1 MRARPAGWAQSSV
14 STIPLVLADE
24 RRHIGRGSL
33 LRRARPPWLGLV
45 VGPDSEARLPQSP
58 AVREGV
64 ATDAAAELSLPV
76 RLLLVITGPSLI
88 HGVADRFVSR
98 WAELEPTQGLTYGL
112 TGTPGTLS
120 DWSPEGRARVAE
132 ALRDGLDEL
141 DRTPR
146 GDRADRRAAAVMRD
160 RLQTW
165 LASAAAQDWALQ
177 LDAGFSAPPAMDRI
191 ALSTAPLVDASD
203 AELLASRLEG
213 LPRGMQGYAAALR
226 LGLDQGR
233 PGPRVLAERLVA
245 MLRESARRDGGY
257 FRGLAARAAA
267 LPGVD
272 ARAAG
277 QLDTA
282 GRAAD
287 AAFDELAEW
296 LERDY
301 LPHATQD
308 AAVGPERYA
317 RALQEH
323 LGQTADPVELAAWGW
338 EELDRL
344 EQEMRHEAAARWPGL
359 PVHEVLDRLDND
371 PSEPSAAGADE
382 LLDWLHRVDQQ
393 VAQRL
398 AEEFDIPPQLGELR
412 HQLAPPG
419 SPAGAYYLPPTEDGA
434 RPGVVVWTV
443 PAGRVPLWRWQT
455 FSHHEGI
462 PGHHLELGGVRFLP
476 APLTRFQTGLC
487 EISGYTEGWGLYAE
501 RFMDELGAFDRPATR
516 LGFLVSQTFRA
527 VRVVAD
533 TGLHLG
539 LRVPAGLADPAAGQI
554 ITPEVAVGLL
564 VRQGWQTQDFARSE
578 VLRYL
583 GNPGQAVAYKIGER
597 EWRRVRAQARQ
608 RNPGLTNRQFHTTAL
623 RLGPLPLRLLGPE
636 ILTALGDGTQ

>member
-1 MRARPAGWAQSSV
+1 MIAEPR
-14 STIPLVLADE
+14 LV
-24 RRHIGRGSL
+24 
-33 LRRARPPWLGLV
+33 
-45 VGPDSEARLPQSP
+45 
-58 AVREGV
+58 
-64 ATDAAAELSLPV
+64 
-76 RLLLVITGPSLI
+76 

-98 WAELEPTQGLTYGL
+98 WAELEPTAGLIYGL
-112 TGTPGTLS
+112 AGTPGRLS
-120 DWSPEGRARVAE
+120 DWSPEGRARLAE
-132 ALRDGLDEL
+132 ALRDGLQEL
-141 DRTPR
+141 DRTPL
-146 GDRADRRAAAVMRD
+146 GDEADRRAAAVMRD

-165 LASAAAQDWALQ
+165 LASAAAQDWTLQ
-177 LDAGFSAPPAMDRI
+177 LDAGFLAPPAMDRI
-191 ALSTAPLVDASD
+191 ALSTAPLADAGD

-226 LGLDQGR
+226 LGLDEGR
-233 PGPRVLAERLVA
+233 LGPRVLAERLVA
-245 MLRESARRDGGY
+245 MLRESARGDGGY

-267 LPGVD
+267 LPRVD

-301 LPHATQD
+301 LPRAAED
-308 AAVGPERYA
+308 PAVGPERYE

-323 LGQTADPVELAAWGW
+323 LGLTADPVELAAWGW

-344 EQEMRHEAAARWPGL
+344 EQEMRHEAAAGWPGL
-359 PVHEVLDRLDND
+359 PVQEVLDRLDND
-371 PSEPSAAGADE
+371 PAEPSAAGPDE
-382 LLDWLHRVDQQ
+382 LLGWLRQIDRQ

-398 AEEFDIPPQLGELR
+398 AEEFDIPRQLGELR
-412 HQLAPPG
+412 HELAPPG
-419 SPAGAYYLPPTEDGA
+419 SAAGAYYLPPTEDGA

-443 PAGRVPLWRWQT
+443 PPGRVPLWRWQT

-476 APLTRFQTGLC
+476 TPLTRFQSALC
-487 EISGYTEGWGLYAE
+487 EISGYSEGWGLYAE

-527 VRVVAD
+527 VRVVVD

-539 LRVPAGLADPAAGQI
+539 LRVPVGLADPAAGQV
-554 ITPEVAVGLL
+554 ITPQVAVGLL
-564 VRQGWQTQDFARSE
+564 VRHGWQTRDFAQSE

-597 EWRRVRAQARQ
+597 QWRRVRAQARQ
-608 RNPGLTNRQFHTTAL
+608 RIPGLTNRQFHTTAL

-636 ILTALGDGTQ
+636 LLTALDDATQ

>member
-1 MRARPAGWAQSSV
+1 
-14 STIPLVLADE
+14 
-24 RRHIGRGSL
+24 
-33 LRRARPPWLGLV
+33 
-45 VGPDSEARLPQSP
+45 
-58 AVREGV
+58 
-64 ATDAAAELSLPV
+64 LPV

-141 DRTPR
+141 DRTPL
-146 GDRADRRAAAVMRD
+146 GDGADRRAAAVMRD
-160 RLQTW
+160 RLQSW

-455 FSHHEGI
+455 FSNHEGI

-608 RNPGLTNRQFHTTAL
+608 RIPGLTNRQFHTTAL

>member
-1 MRARPAGWAQSSV
+1 
-14 STIPLVLADE
+14 
-24 RRHIGRGSL
+24 
-33 LRRARPPWLGLV
+33 
-45 VGPDSEARLPQSP
+45 
-58 AVREGV
+58 
-64 ATDAAAELSLPV
+64 LPV

-141 DRTPR
+141 DRTPL
-146 GDRADRRAAAVMRD
+146 GDGADRRAAAVMRD
-160 RLQTW
+160 RIQSW

-583 GNPGQAVAYKIGER
+583 GNPGQAVAYKVGER

-608 RNPGLTNRQFHTTAL
+608 RIPGLTNRQFHTTAL

>member
-1 MRARPAGWAQSSV
+1 
-14 STIPLVLADE
+14 
-24 RRHIGRGSL
+24 
-33 LRRARPPWLGLV
+33 
-45 VGPDSEARLPQSP
+45 
-58 AVREGV
+58 
-64 ATDAAAELSLPV
+64 
-76 RLLLVITGPSLI
+76 LLVITGPSLI

-141 DRTPR
+141 DRTPL
-146 GDRADRRAAAVMRD
+146 GDGADRRAAAVMRD
-160 RLQTW
+160 RLQSW

-371 PSEPSAAGADE
+371 PSEPSAAGPDD

-608 RNPGLTNRQFHTTAL
+608 RIPGLTNRQFHTTAL
-623 RLGPLPLRLLGPE
+623 RLGSLPLRLLGPE

>member
-1 MRARPAGWAQSSV
+1 
-14 STIPLVLADE
+14 
-24 RRHIGRGSL
+24 
-33 LRRARPPWLGLV
+33 
-45 VGPDSEARLPQSP
+45 
-58 AVREGV
+58 
-64 ATDAAAELSLPV
+64 LPV

-141 DRTPR
+141 DRTPL
-146 GDRADRRAAAVMRD
+146 GDGADRRAAAVMRD
-160 RLQTW
+160 RLQSW

-608 RNPGLTNRQFHTTAL
+608 RIPGLTNRQFHTTAL

-636 ILTALGDGTQ
+636 ILTALGDGAQ

>member
-1 MRARPAGWAQSSV
+1 M
-14 STIPLVLADE
+14 
-24 RRHIGRGSL
+24 
-33 LRRARPPWLGLV
+33 
-45 VGPDSEARLPQSP
+45 
-58 AVREGV
+58 
-64 ATDAAAELSLPV
+64 PV

-141 DRTPR
+141 DRTPL
-146 GDRADRRAAAVMRD
+146 GDGADRRAAAVMRD
-160 RLQTW
+160 RLQSW

-608 RNPGLTNRQFHTTAL
+608 RIPGLTNRQFHTTAL

>member
-1 MRARPAGWAQSSV
+1 
-14 STIPLVLADE
+14 
-24 RRHIGRGSL
+24 
-33 LRRARPPWLGLV
+33 
-45 VGPDSEARLPQSP
+45 
-58 AVREGV
+58 
-64 ATDAAAELSLPV
+64 
-76 RLLLVITGPSLI
+76 LLVITGPSLI

-141 DRTPR
+141 DRTPL
-146 GDRADRRAAAVMRD
+146 GDGADRRAAAVMRD
-160 RLQTW
+160 RLQSW

-608 RNPGLTNRQFHTTAL
+608 RIPGLTNRQFHRTAL
-623 RLGPLPLRLLGPE
+623 RLGSLPLRLLGPE

>member
-1 MRARPAGWAQSSV
+1 
-14 STIPLVLADE
+14 
-24 RRHIGRGSL
+24 
-33 LRRARPPWLGLV
+33 
-45 VGPDSEARLPQSP
+45 
-58 AVREGV
+58 
-64 ATDAAAELSLPV
+64 LPV

-141 DRTPR
+141 DRTPL
-146 GDRADRRAAAVMRD
+146 GDGADRRAAAVMRD
-160 RLQTW
+160 RLQSW

-608 RNPGLTNRQFHTTAL
+608 RIPGLTNRQFHTTAL

>member
-1 MRARPAGWAQSSV
+1 
-14 STIPLVLADE
+14 
-24 RRHIGRGSL
+24 
-33 LRRARPPWLGLV
+33 
-45 VGPDSEARLPQSP
+45 
-58 AVREGV
+58 
-64 ATDAAAELSLPV
+64 
-76 RLLLVITGPSLI
+76 LLVITGPSLI

-141 DRTPR
+141 DRTPL
-146 GDRADRRAAAVMRD
+146 GDGADRRAAAVMRD
-160 RLQTW
+160 RLQSW

-371 PSEPSAAGADE
+371 PSEPSAAGPDE

>member
-1 MRARPAGWAQSSV
+1 
-14 STIPLVLADE
+14 
-24 RRHIGRGSL
+24 
-33 LRRARPPWLGLV
+33 
-45 VGPDSEARLPQSP
+45 
-58 AVREGV
+58 
-64 ATDAAAELSLPV
+64 
-76 RLLLVITGPSLI
+76 VITGPSLI

-141 DRTPR
+141 DRTPL
-146 GDRADRRAAAVMRD
+146 GDGADRRAAAVMRD
-160 RLQTW
+160 RLQSW

-191 ALSTAPLVDASD
+191 ALSTAPLVDTSD

-344 EQEMRHEAAARWPGL
+344 GQEMRHEAAARWPGL

-608 RNPGLTNRQFHTTAL
+608 RIPGLTNRQFHTTAL

-636 ILTALGDGTQ
+636 ILTALGDGAQ

>member
-1 MRARPAGWAQSSV
+1 M
-14 STIPLVLADE
+14 TAD
-24 RRHIGRGSL
+24 L
-33 LRRARPPWLGLV
+33 
-45 VGPDSEARLPQSP
+45 SP
-58 AVREGV
+58 VF
-64 ATDAAAELSLPV
+64 
-76 RLLLVITGPSLI
+76 
-88 HGVADRFVSR
+88 GVADRFVRR
-98 WAELEPTQGLTYGL
+98 WAELEPTDGLIYGL
-112 TGTPGTLS
+112 AGTPARLS
-120 DWSPEGRARVAE
+120 DWSPEGRARLAE
-132 ALRDGLDEL
+132 AVRDGLGEL
-141 DRTPR
+141 DRTPL
-146 GDRADRRAAAVMRD
+146 GDAADRRAAAVLRD
-160 RLQTW
+160 RLGTW
-165 LASAAAQDWALQ
+165 LASAEAQDWAVQ
-177 LDAGFSAPPAMDRI
+177 LDGGFLAPPVMDRM
-191 ALSTAPLVDASD
+191 ALNTAPLADAGD
-203 AELLASRLEG
+203 AEVLAARLEC

-233 PGPRVLAERLVA
+233 AGPRLLAERLVE
-245 MLRESARRDGGY
+245 MLRASARGDGGY

-277 QLDTA
+277 RLDAA

-287 AAFDELAEW
+287 AAFEELAGW

-301 LPHATQD
+301 LPHATED

-323 LGQTADPVELAAWGW
+323 LGQTADPAELAAWGW

-344 EQEMRHEAAARWPGL
+344 RQELGREAAAGWPGL
-359 PVHEVLDRLDND
+359 GLPEVLDRLDND
-371 PSEPSAAGADE
+371 PAEPSAPGPDA
-382 LLDWLHRVDQQ
+382 LLDWLRQVDQQ
-393 VAQRL
+393 VVQRL
-398 AEEFDIPPQLGELR
+398 AEEFDIPPQLRVLR
-412 HQLAPPG
+412 HELAPPG
-419 SPAGAYYLPPTEDGA
+419 SAAGAYYLPPTEDGA

-443 PAGRVPLWRWQT
+443 PTGRVPLWRWQT

-476 APLTRFQTGLC
+476 APLTRFQSALC
-487 EISGYTEGWGLYAE
+487 EISGYSEGWGLYAE

-516 LGFLVSQTFRA
+516 MGFLVSQSFRT

-539 LRVPAGLADPAAGQI
+539 LRVPAGLPDPAAGQV

-564 VRQGWQTQDFARSE
+564 ARHGWQTPEFARSE

-583 GNPGQAVAYKIGER
+583 GSPGQAVAYKAGER
-597 EWRRVRAQARQ
+597 EWRRVRAQARH
-608 RNPGLTNRQFHTTAL
+608 RIPGLTNRQFHTTAL

-636 ILTALGDGTQ
+636 VLSALGGR